1 MFRYLLLAPL
11 ILAACVSDQ
20 TVSSLV
26 DRNATYRLAELDGA
40 AFDAPASISFPR
52 AGVVRGTG
60 PCNSYSA
67 QQKAPYP
74 WFELGPIRASRSTC
88 AQSPAETQF
97 FKALAAMTQAE
108 VSGDLLILRNDE
120 AREMVFTAAP
130 ANGQ

>member
-1 MFRYLLLAPL
+1 MFKFLLLIPL
-11 ILAACVSDQ
+11 ILTACAADQ
-20 TVSSLV
+20 TNSGQI
-26 DRNATYRLAELDGA
+26 DANATYRLIELDGV
-40 AFDAPASISFPR
+40 AFGATATISFPE

-74 WFELGPIRASRSTC
+74 WFELGSIRASRSTC
-88 AQSPAETQF
+88 AQSSAETQF

-108 VSGDLLILRNDE
+108 ASGDLLILRNDE